1 MNKFVLIPDIKYRQL
16 IANSSQPNNNSA
28 VLQGIHQPVQREM
41 LKRYNLAQNVLRNA
55 PRTDASMAEYREAM
69 DDFALLR
76 DQGVRMTT
84 SPKPES
90 TNNTKDVLNDAVNLL
105 PASQKANAQK
115 LMNMLRSHDN
125 VISWTPNGEVS
136 IRGQRVPGTNVVD
149 LVSDVLRPST
159 SKTIAPQREQF
170 LSALAD
176 VNIPE
181 TVIKNKGALERYRE
195 IKTSGNVVERDDVGE
210 ERVSSTTPSK
220 GSSSVGFQPK
230 AKKSKHSPARNLQA
244 ALNWNAPH

>member
-1 MNKFVLIPDIKYRQL
+1 
-16 IANSSQPNNNSA
+16 
-28 VLQGIHQPVQREM
+28 M

-76 DQGVRMTT
+76 DQVGRVTT
-84 SPKPES
+84 SPKCES
-90 TNNTKDVLNDAVNLL
+90 MNDTKDVLNDAVNLL

-115 LMNMLRSHDN
+115 LMNMLRSHDD
-125 VISWTPNGEVS
+125 VISWSPNGEVS
-136 IRGQRVPGTNVVD
+136 IRGKRVPGTNVVD
-149 LVSDVLRPST
+149 LVGDVLRPST

-195 IKTSGNVVERDDVGE
+195 IKTGGNAAAHDDAGE
-210 ERVSSTTPSK
+210 ETVSSTTPSK
-220 GSSSVGFQPK
+220 GSFNAEFQSK
-230 AKKSKHSPARNLQA
+230 TKKSKHSPARGLKA